1 MESRTSKWAW
11 HYFQEKLIKIILPLL
26 FQSQHN
32 GINLVLSEKRK
43 KKKSLGVRICERETS
58 PHKSNDNG
66 DQATI
71 KMGAQRHSS
80 PFFYYLFIYYSL
92 LFFYGETMISNL

>member
-1 MESRTSKWAW
+1 MRERERQNFKVNLHIGHLDSKINKVESRTSKWAW

-32 GINLVLSEKRK
+32 GINLVLSEKK
-43 KKKSLGVRICERETS
+43 EKEKSLGVRICERETS

-66 DQATI
+66 EFKQ
-71 KMGAQRHSS
+71 
-80 PFFYYLFIYYSL
+80 P
-92 LFFYGETMISNL
+92 